1 MRRVNQLLKTLET
14 GLGVDRLNQR
24 DTADREKII
33 ADLQARYDYLAGV
46 PVQRESREG
55 QTQAALTL
63 SLSHCQSDRGPG
75 RISQR
80 E

>member
-46 PVQRESREG
+46 PVQRDLREG
-55 QTQAALTL
+55 QAQAALTL
-63 SLSHCQSDRGPG
+63 
-75 RISQR
+75 
-80 E
+80 